1 MESIITCPSVMTHAN
16 MLPEDRLK
24 VGITDGF
31 IRLSCG
37 VEDAGDLVRALKI
50 ALDAL

>member
-1 MESIITCPSVMTHAN
+1 MTHAN
-16 MLPEDRLK
+16 MLPEARAL

-31 IRLSCG
+31 IRISCG
-37 VEDAGDLVRALKI
+37 LEDADDLIKALKS

>member
-1 MESIITCPSVMTHAN
+1 MTHAN

-31 IRLSCG
+31 VRLSCG
-37 VEDAGDLVRALKI
+37 IEEQAELIEALKLSL
-50 ALDAL
+50 ASL

>member
-1 MESIITCPSVMTHAN
+1 

-37 VEDAGDLVRALKI
+37 VEEAADLIKALELSLAKI
-50 ALDAL
+50 